1 MIDTYSSSMVTAR
14 NLRNYVFD
22 ISFMSC
28 RGFSLEYGVTDKV
41 ESESSLKHTLIECSK
56 KLVLL
61 IDSNKMGLIF
71 PYKDCELSQI
81 SAVVTDKKPAK
92 KYSKLFEK
100 NNVEVVY

>member
-1 MIDTYSSSMVTAR
+1 MIDTYSSSMITAR
-14 NLRNYVFD
+14 NLRDYVFD

-61 IDSNKMGLIF
+61 IDINKMGLIF
-71 PYKDCELSQI
+71 PYRDCKLSQI
-81 SAVVTDKKPAK
+81 YAVVTDKKPAK
-92 KYSKLFEK
+92 KYSKLFE
-100 NNVEVVY
+100 